1 MTFRGAGCIIIGNNR
16 YEVKLL
22 YLEHDSSKLIYRNPK
37 GALKT
42 NSKLCLHVLVAS
54 DAIPKLVECIIGEN
68 AVKMAYSYEV
78 NSARMYE
85 CNIEMP
91 ESSGVLFYCFRVIA
105 DGREIFCANNDLRLG
120 GQGKMYDAFPD
131 SLFQI
136 TVYDESYKTPDWM
149 KNAVVYQIFPDRFF
163 RSGNTP
169 FHGTPRNWNDEPF
182 YRNDQFGGTY
192 LSNDF
197 FGGTLKGI
205 EEKLPYLKDLG
216 VTAIYLNPIFK
227 AFSNHRY
234 DTSDYENVDETLG
247 TNEDFSRLCKKAH
260 SLGMHIILDGVF
272 SHTGAD
278 SKYFNKYGN
287 FDSVGAYQSQESP
300 YYSWYNFTSFPESY
314 ESWWGFDTLPNVNEL
329 DEKYV
334 DYIIENKNAIIK
346 KWLRLGADGWR
357 LDVADELPDEFIE
370 KMRVSLKKENPDA
383 LLIGEVWEDASH
395 KESYGKK
402 RRFLHGKSLDGVMNY
417 VFREAVLDF
426 LTKNDA
432 KLFAMRIASLHENYP
447 KESLYSCM
455 NLISSH
461 DVPRAMTVL
470 SGAPDFRTMSRNA
483 QHDYVISH
491 EALQLAQRRMLLAIV
506 LQMTMVGT
514 PTIYYGDEIGMTGY
528 ADPFNRNPF
537 DWSSTNTELLEHTRF
552 FTNLRKDND
561 CLRTGDYTLIYYV
574 GGTVCY
580 MRSIEDGRDAFGNYC
595 TDGSVMVM
603 VNSAQENQHISLCL
617 DRFGVLSATDI
628 LTGEKIMHNGSFA
641 FELAPLSYRV
651 LKLERNNKQCTKIQ
665 LTQ

>member
-1 MTFRGAGCIIIGNNR
+1 MVLRCILTYNGNNR
-16 YEVKLL
+16 YEVNFL
-22 YLEHDSSKLIYRNPK
+22 YLEHNSYNLIYRNPK
-37 GALKT
+37 GALKSG
-42 NSKLCLHVLVAS
+42 SKLCLKVLVAS
-54 DAIPKLVECIIGEN
+54 DAIPELVECIIGEN
-68 AVKMAYSYEV
+68 AVKMAFSYEV

-85 CNIEMP
+85 CTVEMP
-91 ESSGVLFYCFRVIA
+91 ENCGALFYCFRVVA
-105 DGREIFCANNDLRLG
+105 DSREMFCANNSLRLG
-120 GQGKMYDAFPD
+120 GQSGMYDSFPD

-136 TVYDESYKTPDWM
+136 TVYDKSYKTPDWM
-149 KNAVVYQIFPDRFF
+149 KNAVVYQVFPDRFL
-163 RSGNTP
+163 RSGDTP
-169 FHGTPRNWNDEPF
+169 FHGIKRDWRDEPF

-205 EEKLPYLKDLG
+205 EEKLPYLKNLG

-260 SLGMHIILDGVF
+260 NLGMHIILDGVF

-287 FDSVGAYQSQESP
+287 FDSIGAYQSQDSP
-300 YYSWYNFTSFPESY
+300 YYSWYNFTSFPDKY

-329 DEKYV
+329 DENYV

-383 LLIGEVWEDASH
+383 LLIGEVWEDASN

-402 RRFLHGKSLDGVMNY
+402 RRFLHGNSLDGVMNY

-432 KLFAMRIASLHENYP
+432 KLFTMRIASLAENYP
-447 KESLYSCM
+447 KEALYSCM

-470 SGAPDFRTMSRNA
+470 SGAPDFRTMSRND
-483 QHDYVISH
+483 QHDYVISS
-491 EALQLAQRRMLLAIV
+491 EALHLAQRRMLLAIV
-506 LQMTMVGT
+506 LQMTLMGA
-514 PTIYYGDEIGMTGY
+514 PTVYYGDEIGMTGF
-528 ADPFNRNPF
+528 ADPFNRKPF
-537 DWSSTNTELLEHTRF
+537 DWNSTNNELFEHTRF
-552 FTNLRKDND
+552 FANLRNGNP
-561 CLRTGDYTLIYYV
+561 CLRTGEYTLIYYV

-580 MRSIEDGRDAFGNYC
+580 MRSIEDGVDVFGSPC

-603 VNSAQENQHISLCL
+603 INSSQESQHISLCL
-617 DRFGVLSATDI
+617 DRFGVLSATDV
-628 LTGEKIMHNGSFA
+628 LTNEKIVHNQGFT